1 MRRYTLFLCCLFFS
15 RSLLAQ
21 IDSLHFLGEYDVP
34 FAAPFRGTT
43 IGGLSGIDYDPA
55 RKVYYL
61 ISDDRSEV
69 NPARFYTAAITVSH
83 KGILGIRFTNVTTFK
98 QANGQPYPN
107 AKQDPAHTPDP
118 EALRYNARLDRMVW
132 SSEGE
137 RIVTPGKVVL
147 EDPAV
152 TMITRAGK
160 YVDTFKLPSQ
170 LHMHETPLGPRQNGV
185 FEGVAFADG
194 GKSLYVSVE
203 EPLYQDGPRAGLKD
217 TATWDRI
224 IKYDVKTRKPV
235 AQYAWHLGPV
245 ARAPQPAGAFMINGI
260 PDIMSL
266 GNGRF
271 LLLERSF
278 SMGHL
283 ACTIRVYIADLSEAS
298 DISAVI
304 SLQVAPPIHPIK
316 ARLLLN
322 MDSLGRYVDNIEGV
336 TFGPTLPNGHKTL
349 LFVADNNFNP
359 LQKTQF
365 FLFEVYP

>member
-1 MRRYTLFLCCLFFS
+1 MRFLLPIFCL
-15 RSLLAQ
+15 LVQTAAAQ

-34 FAAPFRGTT
+34 YNAPFHGTT
-43 IGGLSGIDYDPA
+43 IGGLSGIDYDAA

-61 ISDDRSEV
+61 ISDDRSDV
-69 NPARFYTAAITVSH
+69 NPARFYTAAITISH
-83 KGILGIRFTNVTTFK
+83 KGILGIRFTNVTTFL

-118 EALRYNARLDRMVW
+118 EALRYNPRLDRMAW

-152 TMITRAGK
+152 TLITRGGK
-160 YVDTFKLPSQ
+160 YVDTMKLPDQ
-170 LHMHETPLGPRQNGV
+170 LQMRQTPEGPRQNGV

-194 GKSLYVSVE
+194 GRSLYVSVE

-217 TATWDRI
+217 TTTWTRI
-224 IKYDVKTRKPV
+224 IKFDLKTRKPV
-235 AQYAWHLGPV
+235 EQYAWKLGPV
-245 ARAPQPAGAFMINGI
+245 ARPPQPAGAFMINGI

-266 GNGRF
+266 GDGKL

-278 SMGHL
+278 SSGHM
-283 ACTIRVYIADLSEAS
+283 ACTIKVFIADVSKAS
-298 DISAVI
+298 DVSTIN
-304 SLQVAPPIHPIK
+304 SLQATPPKNPVK
-316 ARLLLN
+316 SRLLLN
-322 MDSLGRYVDNIEGV
+322 MDKLGRYVDNIEGV
-336 TFGPTLPNGHKTL
+336 TYGPTLKNGHKTL

-365 FLFEVYP
+365 FLFEVFP